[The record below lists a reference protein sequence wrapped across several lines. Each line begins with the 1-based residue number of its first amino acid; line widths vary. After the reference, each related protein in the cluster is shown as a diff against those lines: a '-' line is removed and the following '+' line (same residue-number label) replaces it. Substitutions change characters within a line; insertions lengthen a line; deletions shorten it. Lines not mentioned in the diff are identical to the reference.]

1 MPIVNLQCYN
11 PNWSFQLVIWKMETT
26 ISATEFKARCLELM
40 DQVYETRQAIIIT
53 KRGKPVSRLE
63 PPTRTAQKKK
73 PPLLGAMLGMLDD
86 LAELP
91 PGYSVFTVERTKR

>member
-1 MPIVNLQCYN
+1 
-11 PNWSFQLVIWKMETT
+11 METT

-63 PPTRTAQKKK
+63 PPKASTRKR
-73 PPLLGAMLGMLDD
+73 PFLGSMLGQLDD
-86 LAELP
+86 IANLP
-91 PGYSVFTVERTKR
+91 PGYSVFDANELRLPK